1 MTRDPLITFASPGRL
16 HLALRT
22 LAANDNVP
30 TSAMSPPR
38 HADGAVSTRWP
49 LINRLVMRAG
59 DAGALAANE
68 YAPRPARK
76 IRAWL

>member
-1 MTRDPLITFASPGRL
+1 MTRDPFVAFASPGRM
-16 HLALRT
+16 HLSLRT

-49 LINRLVMRAG
+49 LINRLSLLTD
-59 DAGALAANE
+59 DASAHAANE
-68 YAPRPARK
+68 FAPRPARK

>member
-1 MTRDPLITFASPGRL
+1 MTQDPHVAFASPGRM
-16 HLALRT
+16 HLSLRT

-38 HADGAVSTRWP
+38 HAGGGVSTRWP
-49 LINRLVMRAG
+49 LINRLGPGAD
-59 DAGALAANE
+59 DASAQAANE
-68 YAPRPARK
+68 FAPRPARR

>member
-1 MTRDPLITFASPGRL
+1 MTRDPFVAFASPGRM
-16 HLALRT
+16 HLSLRT

-49 LINRLVMRAG
+49 LINRLDVRASTASG
-59 DAGALAANE
+59 GANDHDAV
-68 YAPRPARK
+68 RRRARA
-76 IRAWL
+76 RQ

>member
-1 MTRDPLITFASPGRL
+1 MTRDPFVAFASLGRM
-16 HLALRT
+16 HLSLRT
-22 LAANDNVP
+22 LAANDNLP

-49 LINRLVMRAG
+49 LINRLNLRAEN
-59 DAGALAANE
+59 ASVQAANE
-68 YAPRPARK
+68 FAPRPARK

>member
-1 MTRDPLITFASPGRL
+1 MTRDPFVAFASPGRM

-30 TSAMSPPR
+30 PAALAPPR

-49 LINRLVMRAG
+49 LINRLDVRA
-59 DAGALAANE
+59 DQSGALAANE
-68 YAPRPARK
+68 PRPARK
-76 IRAWL
+76 LRAWL